1 MSQSKYQFSLNS
13 LQHNQIALNSN
24 FCLLAGELSLHFYD
38 TRNWK
43 FTTFLDPR
51 EPKYILG
58 FEATTGKPLAS
69 SGKSDSNPIIQHKDQ
84 IKQLTLQADSK
95 IVAFLDAQKEV
106 YITELSSTR

>member
-1 MSQSKYQFSLNS
+1 MTNFYGTEELNEFIIFIIS
-13 LQHNQIALNSN
+13 
-24 FCLLAGELSLHFYD
+24 
-38 TRNWK
+38 
-43 FTTFLDPR
+43 DPR

-95 IVAFLDAQKEV
+95 IIAFLDAQKEV